1 MGKLLGFATNDADR
15 LRAALYGARAALS
28 APAGRSGAWGV
39 GFYQAGE
46 VLLQKRPRPPAG
58 AVDLFTLLGSLRTD
72 LVLAQVLAPEDR
84 PADAEPRNE
93 DTPPYRFRSW
103 LWLDDG
109 PALSADAAHA
119 LKESSDALPP
129 FLRRNI
135 RGAQDGE
142 KLFHMFLDELRTRGG
157 LDRDVG
163 PGSVSAAMAAALVRL
178 DAAVGGSPP
187 RAVLL
192 ADGQHLVG
200 VSRGV
205 PLWLYEGRGASGFP
219 EELDDPARRG
229 RPGSYE
235 HMRSAAVISDAADVP
250 ATPGLRPLPDRSVIV
265 VSHAV
270 EVDVRPL

>member
-15 LRAALYGARAALS
+15 LRAALYGARAALGV
-28 APAGRSGAWGV
+28 PAGRAAAWGV

-58 AVDLFTLLGSLRTD
+58 AVDLFTLLGGLRTD

-84 PADAEPRNE
+84 PADTEPRNE
-93 DTPPYRFRSW
+93 DTPPYRFRSF
-103 LWLDDG
+103 LWMDDG
-109 PALSADAAHA
+109 PGLSAEATRA
-119 LKESSDALPP
+119 LGESAEALPP

-135 RGAQDGE
+135 RGGQDGE
-142 KLFHMFLDELRTRGG
+142 RVFHLFLDELRTRGG

-163 PGSVSAAMAAALVRL
+163 PGSLSAAMAAALVRL

-205 PLWLYEGRGASGFP
+205 PLWLYEGRGAPGFP
-219 EELDDPARRG
+219 EELDEPSRRG

-235 HMRSAAVISDAADVP
+235 HVRSAAVISDAVTVP
-250 ATPGLRPLPDRSVIV
+250 PTEGLRQLPDSSVVV

>member
-15 LRAALYGARAALS
+15 LRAALYGARAALNV
-28 APAGRSGAWGV
+28 PTGRAAAWGV

-58 AVDLFTLLGSLRTD
+58 AVDLFTLLGGLRTD
-72 LVLAQVLAPEDR
+72 LVLAQVLAPVDR
-84 PADAEPRNE
+84 AAEAEPRNE

-103 LWLDDG
+103 LWMDDG
-109 PALSADAAHA
+109 PALPSE
-119 LKESSDALPP
+119 ESRVLGECAEALPA

-135 RGAQDGE
+135 RGNQDGE
-142 KLFHMFLDELRTRGG
+142 KIFHLFLDELRTRGG

-163 PGSVSAAMAAALVRL
+163 PGSVSAALAAALVRL
-178 DAAVGGSPP
+178 DAAVGAVPP

-205 PLWLYEGRGASGFP
+205 PLWLYEGRGAPGFP
-219 EELDDPARRG
+219 EDLDDPSRRG

-235 HMRSAAVISDAADVP
+235 HVRSAAVVSDAGEVAASV
-250 ATPGLRPLPDRSVIV
+250 GLRPLPDRSVVV

-270 EVDVRPL
+270 EVDIRPL